1 MPAKETHSADPP
13 PDSRSK
19 QTVRSMAR
27 ARWLDSVPLAA
38 TVRFLSTEY
47 WRSPAKVHSMP
58 THWTAPKHSIDSVP
72 RAATVRS
79 LSTEYWRSPAKEHWT
94 ATEHSLGSVPPVS
107 PKHSMVPKHSIPT
120 EHSAPI
126 HHHHHFHLVLC
137 S

>member
-72 RAATVRS
+72 LAATVRF
-79 LSTEYWRSPAKEHWT
+79 LSTEYWRSPAKEHWM

-120 EHSAPI
+120 ARSAPI
-126 HHHHHFHLVLC
+126 HHHHFHLVLC

>member
-13 PDSRSK
+13 PGSRSK

-27 ARWLDSVPLAA
+27 ARWLDSMA
-38 TVRFLSTEY
+38 
-47 WRSPAKVHSMP
+47 
-58 THWTAPKHSIDSVP
+58 

-94 ATEHSLGSVPPVS
+94 ATEHSLGSVPPVL

>member
-47 WRSPAKVHSMP
+47 WRSPA
-58 THWTAPKHSIDSVP
+58 TEHWM
-72 RAATVRS
+72 ATV
-79 LSTEYWRSPAKEHWT
+79 HWM

-120 EHSAPI
+120 ARSAPI
-126 HHHHHFHLVLC
+126 HHHHFHLVLC

>member
-27 ARWLDSVPLAA
+27 ARWLDSMA
-38 TVRFLSTEY
+38 
-47 WRSPAKVHSMP
+47 
-58 THWTAPKHSIDSVP
+58 

-79 LSTEYWRSPAKEHWT
+79 LSTEYWRSPAKEHWM
-94 ATEHSLGSVPPVS
+94 ATVRSIGSVPPAS
-107 PKHSMVPKHSIPT
+107 TEHLMPTEHSIPT
-120 EHSAPI
+120 AHSAPI